1 MFAAKQME
9 DLGETMGWLEKMDPR
24 LVPSKEKRLW
34 TDQFKERKINDIAA
48 ICGEVTAQKKEIRR
62 CWDAVKAHIGNATAQ
77 PPEAQPTAASPAPA
91 EDFGSSDRGGG
102 HKGRGKG
109 GKNVFPAFPS
119 RKHFSEQINHFR

>member
-1 MFAAKQME
+1 
-9 DLGETMGWLEKMDPR
+9 MDPR

-34 TDQFKERKINDIAA
+34 TDQFKKQKINDIAA

-77 PPEAQPTAASPAPA
+77 PPVAQPTAASPAPA
-91 EDFGSSDRGGG
+91 EDFGSSDRVGG

-109 GKNVFPAFPS
+109 GKHVFPAFPS
-119 RKHFSEQINHFR
+119 RKHFSEQ